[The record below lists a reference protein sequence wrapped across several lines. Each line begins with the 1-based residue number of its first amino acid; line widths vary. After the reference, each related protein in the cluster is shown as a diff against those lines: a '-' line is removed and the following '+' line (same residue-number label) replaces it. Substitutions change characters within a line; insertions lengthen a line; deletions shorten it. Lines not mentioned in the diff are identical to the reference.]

1 MNSSNIQPVE
11 ASTRGVL
18 WKKVFLEVSQNSQVN
33 TCARVSFSIKFLK
46 KRLWHSCFLV
56 NFAKFLGTP
65 FHRTT
70 LDDCFSTCFFLL
82 ILVITF
88 SNMFKNLFTVLQKNN
103 FISKSLKNNRR
114 TEKSIPR
121 KCQKFQFNN
130 LFCPRPSSFLKN
142 VFLTGVSSWDHSLS
156 LI

>member
-1 MNSSNIQPVE
+1 MEKS
-11 ASTRGVL
+11 VL
-18 WKKVFLEVSQNSQVN
+18 RNFTNFTGEHLRQSLFFNKAAGLRPATLF
-33 TCARVSFSIKFLK
+33 K
-46 KRLWHSCFLV
+46 KRLWHSCFLL

-65 FHRTT
+65 FHRTP

-88 SNMFKNLFTVLQKNN
+88 SNMFKSLFTVLPKKNS

-142 VFLTGVSSWDHSLS
+142 VFLIGVSSWDHSLS